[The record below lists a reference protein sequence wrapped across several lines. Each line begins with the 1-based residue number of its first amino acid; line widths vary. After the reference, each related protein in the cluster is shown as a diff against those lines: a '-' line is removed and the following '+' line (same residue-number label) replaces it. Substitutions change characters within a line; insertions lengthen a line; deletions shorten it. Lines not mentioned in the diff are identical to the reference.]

1 MGHKMTDISSNLPT
15 DFKAALKEGKSSL
28 MWVGILMAIVGAIA
42 IIFPFAATVTTNYM
56 VGFLFLFS
64 GALGV
69 WHSFAIKGTGPFF
82 GALLMGLITVVA
94 GVFLLANPLE
104 GILLLTLTVGIV
116 FIFEGA
122 YQIFA
127 AFELRPT
134 KGWGWMLVSAV
145 ISIAAGLL
153 IVSKLPGTSLFV
165 LGLIMGI
172 NFLSTGLSMIMLSKA
187 VGDTQDGTA

>member
-1 MGHKMTDISSNLPT
+1 MTDTAADLAT
-15 DFKAALKEGKSSL
+15 DFKQAIKDSKSNL
-28 MWVGILMAIVGAIA
+28 MWIGILMAVVGFIA
-42 IIFPFAATVTTNYM
+42 IVFPFAATVTTNYM

-69 WHSFAIKGTGPFF
+69 WHSFSIKGTGPFF

-134 KGWGWMLVSAV
+134 KGWGWMLVSAI

-165 LGLIMGI
+165 LGLVMGI

-187 VGDTQDGTA
+187 VDEVE

>member
-1 MGHKMTDISSNLPT
+1 MTDAATLQV
-15 DFKAALKEGKSSL
+15 DFKQAIKESKSSL
-28 MWVGILMAIVGAIA
+28 MWVGILMAVVGAIA
-42 IIFPFAATVTTNYM
+42 IFFPFAATVTTNYM
-56 VGFLFLFS
+56 VGFLFLFY

-69 WHSFAIKGTGPFF
+69 WHSFSIKGTGPFF

-94 GVFLLANPLE
+94 GVLLIANPLE

-127 AFELRPT
+127 AFEYRPA
-134 KGWGWMLVSAV
+134 KGWGWMLVSAI

-172 NFLSTGLSMIMLSKA
+172 NFLSTGISMVMLSKA
-187 VGDTQDGTA
+187 VDEVDQK

>member
-1 MGHKMTDISSNLPT
+1 MAETATELAT
-15 DFKAALKEGKSSL
+15 DFKQAIKEGKSNL
-28 MWVGILMAIVGAIA
+28 MWVGIMMAVVGAIA
-42 IIFPFAATVTTNYM
+42 IFFPFAATITANYM

-69 WHSFAIKGTGPFF
+69 WHSFSIKGTGPFF

-104 GILLLTLTVGIV
+104 GVLILTLTVGIV

-134 KGWGWMLVSAV
+134 RGWGWMLVSAI

-172 NFLSTGLSMIMLSKA
+172 NFLSTGISMIMLSKA
-187 VGDTQDGTA
+187 VEDAE